1 MLEKLLLA
9 AFITLSLHLQV
20 SVNWLGSKPMS
31 LTGLGSPMPIE
42 KIVLSQELTK

>member
-20 SVNWLGSKPMS
+20 SLNWFGYKPLFSMGVAS
-31 LTGLGSPMPIE
+31 QMQME
-42 KIVLSQELTK
+42 KIVLSQDVIK

>member
-20 SVNWLGSKPMS
+20 SANWLGSKPMS
-31 LTGLGSPMPIE
+31 STGLGSPIPME
-42 KIVLSQELTK
+42 KIVLSPELIK